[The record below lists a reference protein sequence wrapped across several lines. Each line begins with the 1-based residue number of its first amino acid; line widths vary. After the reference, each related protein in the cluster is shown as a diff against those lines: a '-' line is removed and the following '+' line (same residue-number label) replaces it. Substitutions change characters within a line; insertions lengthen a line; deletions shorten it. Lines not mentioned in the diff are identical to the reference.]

1 MTSTEFS
8 SSNTSGK
15 PGITWKR
22 LAAPVV
28 VFNAI
33 GASSCP
39 QNALSSQLHKPDR
52 NSSEI
57 SSSSIG
63 VTGVIMGAIRKTSDA
78 FVNTFSSTSGTGHT
92 DQANIAAGTTNE
104 MPSDE
109 QQKERRMSDIDHL
122 WESARRIN
130 GY

>member
-1 MTSTEFS
+1 MTPTGFS

-15 PGITWKR
+15 PGITWER

-28 VFNAI
+28 IFNAI
-33 GASSCP
+33 R
-39 QNALSSQLHKPDR
+39 DR

-57 SSSSIG
+57 SPSSTG
-63 VTGVIMGAIRKTSDA
+63 VTGVIMGAIRKTSDT
-78 FVNTFSSTSGTGHT
+78 FVNTFSSISGTGHT
-92 DQANIAAGTTNE
+92 DQPNIAAGTTNE